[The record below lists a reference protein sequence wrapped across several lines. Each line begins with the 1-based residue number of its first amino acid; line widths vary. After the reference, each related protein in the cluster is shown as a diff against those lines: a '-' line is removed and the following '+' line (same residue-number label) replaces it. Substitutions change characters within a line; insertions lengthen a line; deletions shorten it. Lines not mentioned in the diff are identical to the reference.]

1 MIADWDSILLSKDG
15 SSIYMV
21 LITMVLTIIL
31 SIFLVFTYD
40 KTTSPAGRSYSFI
53 QSMLLMSTVAAMIMQ
68 SIGDSLALSFG
79 IFGALAI
86 IRFRSNVS
94 DLRDISFIFASMAI
108 GISCGVQSFLIA
120 IIGTVIFCILV
131 FLLSVSPFDPRH
143 NLKGSIRIEFTGPN
157 AQFDQVELMLKKY
170 CHFINLSR
178 YRLTN
183 TAATN
188 GNANTDTTI
197 APTDINEYE
206 YTFKIKDIKLAPAM
220 RDELAAMEGVKINRM
235 LFEDQVNT
243 SNSY

>member
-21 LITMVLTIIL
+21 LMTMVLTIVL

-108 GISCGVQSFLIA
+108 GISCGVQSFVIA

-131 FLLSVSPFDPRH
+131 FILSISPFDPRQ
-143 NLKGSIRIEFTGPN
+143 NLKGSIRIEFTG
-157 AQFDQVELMLKKY
+157 AITHFDEVELMLKKY

-183 TAATN
+183 TATTN
-188 GNANTDTTI
+188 TTNIDTPVT
-197 APTDINEYE
+197 PTDINEYE

-220 RDELAAMEGVKINRM
+220 RDELASMQGVKINRM